1 MPSHV
6 RIRLLVLAAV
16 AVIAGAVWLAGE
28 RQHTA
33 ADNAFEEIQAA
44 NGLLVAMID
53 QEAGLYGYLNNGR
66 TVFLERFE
74 DGREALATG
83 YARAEAGAPADE
95 DDEREAIRG
104 QRAATDSWRN
114 LADAHLASLQPGE
127 DRQLP
132 ARRAALLEQAD
143 REFREVN
150 AEFREELIEERDR
163 SQQRAVRLTVALI
176 VLIAA
181 VFGGVGYLF
190 FERRA
195 RRETRRRDN
204 HERFSEVL
212 QLARTEVEAY
222 GLVKRYLEHVVAGG
236 VVTVLNRNNSANRL
250 EASTPVEGSE
260 LSDALQGA
268 EPESCLAV
276 RSGRVHERR
285 QGTPELLTCELC
297 GNTGGNA
304 TCIPSL
310 VGGEVIGS
318 VLIQHPEKMRNGES
332 AYLASSISEA
342 APILAN
348 LRNLAI
354 AEHQAATDA
363 LTGLP
368 NSRSVQE
375 NLKRMAAH
383 AGRTITPLAAIL
395 FDLDHFKKIN
405 DTFGHGKG
413 DEVLAAVGSVGQDEL
428 RASDFVGRYG
438 GEEFLALLPD
448 TDREGAIE
456 AAEKLRKAIAE
467 IQVPGVNRRITAS
480 FGIAVMPSEARE
492 PDELMRMADR
502 ALYVAKASGRNR
514 VETLPVE
521 PETAVPGSP

>member
-1 MPSHV
+1 VPGHV
-6 RIRLLVLAAV
+6 RIRLLVIAAV
-16 AVIAGAVWLAGE
+16 AVIAGAVWFAGE
-28 RQHTA
+28 RQRTA
-33 ADNAFEEIQAA
+33 ADNAFKEIAA
-44 NGLLVAMID
+44 SNSLLTSTMD
-53 QEAGLYGYLNNGR
+53 QETGLYGYLNTGR
-66 TVFLERFE
+66 EVFLERYE
-74 DGREALATG
+74 DGRKALETG
-83 YARAEAGAPADE
+83 YARAEAGSPVGE
-95 DDEREAIRG
+95 VEEREAIRD
-104 QRAATDSWRN
+104 QRTATERWQERAEQQ
-114 LADAHLASLQPGE
+114 LARVQAGE
-127 DRQLP
+127 ERQIP
-132 ARRAALLEQAD
+132 AREAELLERAD

-150 AEFREELIEERDR
+150 AEFRQELIEERDHN
-163 SQQRAVRLTVALI
+163 QQRAVRLTVGLI

-181 VFGGVGYLF
+181 IFGGVGYLF

-195 RRETRRRDN
+195 RRDTRRRIN

-212 QLARTEVEAY
+212 QLARTESEAY
-222 GLVKRYLEHVVAGG
+222 GLVKRYLERVVPGG
-236 VVTVLNRNNSANRL
+236 LVTVLNRNNSANRL

-260 LSDALQGA
+260 LCEALQGA

-285 QGTPELLTCELC
+285 EGQPALLTCELC
-297 GNTGGNA
+297 GKIGDNA

-318 VLIQHPEKMRNGES
+318 VLIEHPEKMHNGES
-332 AYLASSISEA
+332 TYLASSISEA

-383 AGRTITPLAAIL
+383 AGRTITPLAAVL
-395 FDLDHFKKIN
+395 FDLDHFKQVN

-413 DEVLAAVGSVGQDEL
+413 DEVLAAIGAVSQDVL

-448 TDREGAIE
+448 TDREGAVE
-456 AAEKLRKAIAE
+456 VAEKMRVAIAE
-467 IQVPGVNRRITAS
+467 TEVPGLNRRVTAS
-480 FGIAVMPSEARE
+480 FGIAIMPFEARE

-514 VETLPVE
+514 VETLPGE
-521 PETAVPGSP
+521 SESSLPSSQ

>member
-1 MPSHV
+1 V
-6 RIRLLVLAAV
+6 Q
-16 AVIAGAVWLAGE
+16 AGE
-28 RQHTA
+28 
-33 ADNAFEEIQAA
+33 E
-44 NGLLVAMID
+44 
-53 QEAGLYGYLNNGR
+53 
-66 TVFLERFE
+66 
-74 DGREALATG
+74 
-83 YARAEAGAPADE
+83 
-95 DDEREAIRG
+95 
-104 QRAATDSWRN
+104 
-114 LADAHLASLQPGE
+114 
-127 DRQLP
+127 RQLP

-163 SQQRAVRLTVALI
+163 NQQRAVRLTVGLI
-176 VLIAA
+176 LLIAA

-195 RRETRRRDN
+195 RRDTRRRDD

-212 QLARTEVEAY
+212 QLARTEGEAY
-222 GLVKRYLEHVVAGG
+222 GLVKRYLEDVVPGG
-236 VVTVLNRNNSANRL
+236 LVTVLNRNNSANRL
-250 EASTPVEGSE
+250 EASTLVEGPE
-260 LSDALQGA
+260 LSEALQGA

-276 RSGRVHERR
+276 RSGRVHERG
-285 QGTPELLTCELC
+285 QGRPALLTCELC
-297 GNTGGNA
+297 GETGENA

-318 VLIQHPEKMRNGES
+318 VLIEHPQKMRNGES

-375 NLKRMAAH
+375 NIKRMAAH
-383 AGRTITPLAAIL
+383 AGRTITPLAAVL
-395 FDLDHFKKIN
+395 FDLDHFKQIN

-413 DEVLAAVGSVGQDEL
+413 DEVLATVGAVSQDVL

-448 TDREGAIE
+448 TDREGAVE
-456 AAEKLRKAIAE
+456 VAEKMHATIAE
-467 IQVPGVNRRITAS
+467 IQVPGINRRISAS
-480 FGIAVMPSEARE
+480 FGIAVMPFEARE
-492 PDELMRMADR
+492 PDDLMRMADR

-521 PETAVPGSP
+521 PESAGESLPSSP